1 MAHRQPLAS
10 HLHGA
15 FRLIAR
21 PYGKSGLWPS
31 VEAGQRTVSN
41 HTNITISGLTPF
53 TVYTFRV
60 VAINALGHSRP
71 STVSYPVNTQRERPG
86 TAPNLTFAR
95 NRSSTSIEVGWEP
108 PANYTLHGEFT
119 GYRLTYRPVEPSR
132 TPGTVTEVDLHDIW
146 LRADIK
152 ADIYLQASHEPG

>member
-15 FRLIAR
+15 FRLIAH

-71 STVSYPVNTQRERPG
+71 STVSYPVNTQRELAPVSALKERPIWVAVG
-86 TAPNLTFAR
+86 TQA
-95 NRSSTSIEVGWEP
+95 SILSQGGDG
-108 PANYTLHGEFT
+108 AH
-119 GYRLTYRPVEPSR
+119 RPV
-132 TPGTVTEVDLHDIW
+132 
-146 LRADIK
+146 
-152 ADIYLQASHEPG
+152 